1 MFWEEL
7 RVGQFRESFEKTG
20 GVCLVP
26 LGCLEKHGGH
36 LPLGTDIYI
45 AREIAARAAALEEM
59 MVFPFYPLGIVAEVR
74 HKLGTV
80 AVPSTLQFQ
89 VLEAM
94 LDEIARNGYK
104 KIILGN
110 GHGGNSN
117 FLSYFAQAMLERKK
131 DYTVYVYELWR
142 YTQEQE
148 AALAA
153 KYGPIPPGGHA
164 DLIESSNMLAIR
176 PDCVDMSLADR
187 EQSQPLDRGAWA
199 ESQGVFTGIN
209 WYAAFPEQTAGDPTG
224 ASAAFGEDMLSF
236 NAQNLAEA
244 VRAIKEDELL
254 PGLFA
259 EFYRKAEA
267 PEE

>member
-7 RVGQFRESFEKTG
+7 RVGQFRESIDKTG
-20 GVCLVP
+20 GVCLFP

-59 MVFPFYPLGIVAEVR
+59 MIFPSYPLGIVAEVR

-80 AVPSTLQFQ
+80 AVPSALQFQ
-89 VLEAM
+89 VLEAI

-117 FLSYFAQAMLERKK
+117 FLNYFAQAMLEKRK

-148 AALAA
+148 AELTA

-164 DLIESSNMLAIR
+164 DLIESSDMLAIR

-187 EQSQPLDRGAWA
+187 EESQPLLRGAWT
-199 ESQGVFTGIN
+199 EEHGVFTGIN
-209 WYAAFPEQTAGDPTG
+209 WYAAYPEQAAGDPTG
-224 ASAAFGEDMLSF
+224 SSAGFGEDMLNF

-244 VRAIKEDELL
+244 VRAIKADKTL
-254 PGLFA
+254 PRLFE
-259 EFYRKAEA
+259 EFYKKSAA